1 MGYKTPVIRN
11 PNLSGKGYGRPGYC
25 LICDALNTRPEL
37 RKQANAVF
45 VNSKAPAITAWLD
58 QNLGMKPD
66 RRTVYAH
73 KGTKSLPGHVQN
85 PKDRLVS
92 QVAAQRAKGTLP
104 ASVSEDQYLDAV
116 LAAAMARV
124 VEEPESVTIDQGL
137 KAAAAKTAAK
147 QSRAGA
153 QITLQFALTQPLTT
167 VPTLLVG
174 DGSIEGDYSELVE
187 RDTFDK
193 PIPNP

>member
-1 MGYKTPVIRN
+1 MPYKAHIVRN
-11 PNLSGKGYGRPGYC
+11 PNMTGRGVGKPGYC
-25 LICDALNTRPEL
+25 SLCDLTNTRPDL
-37 RKQANAVF
+37 RKTVNALF
-45 VNSKAPAITAWLD
+45 VNQKAPAITRWLEANVD
-58 QNLGMKPD
+58 MAPD
-66 RRTVYAH
+66 RRTIYNH
-73 KGTKSLPGHVQN
+73 KKHVAN

-92 QVAAQRAKGTLP
+92 QVQAQRAKGTLP
-104 ASVSEDQYLDAV
+104 ATVTEEQYLDAV

-147 QSRAGA
+147 QSRAGG
-153 QITLQFALTQPLTT
+153 ILVLQLALSQPLTER
-167 VPTLLVG
+167 PSLLIG

-187 RDTFDK
+187 RDTFEQ

>member
-25 LICDALNTRPEL
+25 VICDALNTRPEL
-37 RKQANAVF
+37 RKKANAVF
-45 VNSKAPAITAWLD
+45 VNSKAPAITAWLSE
-58 QNLGMKPD
+58 NLGMTPD
-66 RRTVYAH
+66 RRTVYNH
-73 KGTKSLPGHVQN
+73 KGTKTLPGHVTN

-92 QVAAQRAKGTLP
+92 QVQAQRAKGTLP
-104 ASVSEDQYLDAV
+104 ATVTEEQYLDAV

-153 QITLQFALTQPLTT
+153 QITLQFALTQPLTVT
-167 VPTLLVG
+167 PTLLVG

-187 RDTFDK
+187 RDTFEQ